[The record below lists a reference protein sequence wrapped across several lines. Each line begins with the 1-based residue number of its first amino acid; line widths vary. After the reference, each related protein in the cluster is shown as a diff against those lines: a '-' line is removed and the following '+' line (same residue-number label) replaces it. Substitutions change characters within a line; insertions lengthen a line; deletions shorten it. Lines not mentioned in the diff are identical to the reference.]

1 MRAYTVNG
9 RTHATVERD
18 SPRTRPENRAWVCVP
33 NSMTVSIEGNTLR
46 FQTNSHIDAVR
57 SACLFLEI
65 QPESI
70 QRDFL

>member
-18 SPRTRPENRAWVCVP
+18 NPRTRPENRIWLSVP
-33 NSMTVSIEGNTLR
+33 NSMTVSIDGNTLR

-57 SACLFLEI
+57 SACLSLGI
-65 QPESI
+65 QPDNI